1 MAFEAEDPGS
11 NPGKPA
17 ETLGFNGIIYLKKQ
31 SKMVYFFLNFYGF
44 L

>member
-17 ETLGFNGIIYLKKQ
+17 ETLGFNGITYLKKE
-31 SKMVYFFLNFYGF
+31 
-44 L
+44 